1 MRRKLLMML
10 LMLHGKLIVDNTIQA
25 RRVLIDSI
33 LDLRELRAYLHLFGL
48 QALQKLVRGLLKLLL
63 LNMLLLMLNNILT

>member
-1 MRRKLLMML
+1 MML

-33 LDLRELRAYLHLFGL
+33 LDLRELRAYLHLFRL
-48 QALQKLVRGLLKLLL
+48 QALQELVRGLLELLL
-63 LNMLLLMLNNILT
+63 LNVLLLMLDNILA